1 MAGVWDIERVDG
13 SDVDLFKDNEEE
25 EVTNYEK
32 FNYKKKK
39 NLFDFL
45 LPSNISIE
53 WELFILHS
61 QDKTKK
67 KNKILF
73 TQICHEDEQANKEY
87 EDSLGFFISSTTQSD
102 N

>member
-1 MAGVWDIERVDG
+1 LAGVWDIERVDG

-67 KNKILF
+67 KK
-73 TQICHEDEQANKEY
+73 
-87 EDSLGFFISSTTQSD
+87 
-102 N
+102 